1 MSEHYYAMIM
11 AGGGGTRLW
20 PMSRSHT
27 PKQLLPLVEDRSMF
41 AVSVERLA
49 PLFTPDRIY
58 VVTGRKY
65 AEALQAQ
72 APDIPAQ
79 NFIIEPY
86 GKDSGPAAA
95 LGMAVIKKRDPQA
108 VVAILASDHHISDK
122 EGFRNALA
130 VAHEQAL
137 QGTIVTLGIMPN
149 FPSTAFGY
157 IQRGET
163 LNKVGGLEICRAVS
177 FKEKPDVNRAIEF
190 IASGDYSWNSG
201 MFIWHVDTAMGEF
214 QRQRPEMYARL
225 TELIPAIDTPAYE
238 ETLKRVWEQIDKI
251 ALDYAVM
258 EGARS
263 MAVIP
268 VSIGWSDVGSWG
280 SLFEMVELD
289 NDGNSF
295 RGQMPSYIAID
306 TKNALVY
313 ANKLTVVIGME
324 DIIVVDTDDALMICH
339 KDRTQQVK
347 DVVNRL
353 KVDKLDA
360 FL

>member
-41 AVSVERLA
+41 RVSVERLA

-65 AEALQAQ
+65 AAALQAQ
-72 APDIPAQ
+72 APEIPAR

-95 LGMAVIKKRDPQA
+95 LGMSVIKQRDPQA
-108 VVAILASDHHISDK
+108 VVAILTADHHISDK
-122 EGFRNALA
+122 QGFRNALA
-130 VAHEQAL
+130 VAYDQAT
-137 QGTIVTLGIMPN
+137 QGRIVTLGIMPN

-163 LNKVGGLEICRAVS
+163 LDKAGGFEICRAVS
-177 FKEKPDVNRAIEF
+177 FTEKPDVNRAVEF
-190 IASGDYSWNSG
+190 IVSGDYSWNSG
-201 MFIWHVDTAMGEF
+201 MFIWHVDTAMQEF
-214 QRQRPEMYARL
+214 ERQRPALYASLR
-225 TELIPAIDTPAYE
+225 ELMPTVDTPAYE
-238 ETLKRVWEQIDKI
+238 ETLNRVWEQIERI

-258 EGARS
+258 EGAHN
-263 MAVIP
+263 MAIIP
-268 VSIGWSDVGSWG
+268 VNIGWSDVGSWG

-289 NDGNSF
+289 DDGNSF
-295 RGQMPSYIAID
+295 RGKMPSYIAID

-313 ANKLTVVIGME
+313 ANKLTVIIGME
-324 DIIVVDTDDALMICH
+324 DIVVVDTDDALMICH

-347 DVVNRL
+347 DVVQKL
-353 KVDKLDA
+353 KMDQLDA

>member
-1 MSEHYYAMIM
+1 MSEHYYALIM

-41 AVSVERLA
+41 AVSVDRLA

-72 APDIPAQ
+72 APEIPAQ

-95 LGMAVIKKRDPQA
+95 LGMAVIAQRDPHA
-108 VVAILASDHHISDK
+108 VVAILTADHHIADK
-122 EGFRNALA
+122 DGFRRALSA
-130 VAHEQAL
+130 ARDQA
-137 QGTIVTLGIMPN
+137 QKGTIVTLGIMPS

-163 LNKVGGLEICRAVS
+163 LDRVDGLDVCRAVS
-177 FKEKPDVNRAIEF
+177 FKEKPDLSRAIEF

-201 MFIWHVDTAMGEF
+201 MFIWKAETAMAEF
-214 QRQRPEMYARL
+214 ARQRPELYARL
-225 TELIPAIDTPAYE
+225 RELMPTVDTPAYE
-238 ETLKRVWEQIDKI
+238 ATLNRIWEQIEKI
-251 ALDYAVM
+251 PLDYAVM

-268 VSIGWSDVGSWG
+268 ISIGWSDVGSWG

-289 NDGNSF
+289 DDGNSF

-306 TKNALVY
+306 TRNALVY
-313 ANKLTVVIGME
+313 ANKLTVIIGIE
-324 DIIVVDTDDALMICH
+324 DVVVVDTDDALMICH

-347 DVVNRL
+347 DVVHKL
-353 KVDKLDA
+353 KMDKLDA